1 MTPTRASAIAALVT
15 AISLTSFAPAAFAEG
30 PNRPG
35 DDSMRNH
42 RMLDFQAK
50 RSGPG
55 NFELVDLTCNTR
67 AADRIDNRFDKLA
80 ERLTLTVDQQKLF
93 DTFRAA
99 ALTAQTTF
107 ADSCGDLR
115 PTKADRTT
123 RAERPDMIDRME
135 MRLKLDAARLTAM
148 NSVFPDLKAFYG
160 SLTDEQKKLLM
171 RGHGGRPGHMGDM
184 GDIDMPGGVMAPGG
198 PMAPDAPPA
207 PANGLDG

>member
-15 AISLTSFAPAAFAEG
+15 AISLISFAPAAFAEG

-35 DDSMRNH
+35 ADMRNH

-50 RSGPG
+50 RGGPG
-55 NFELVDLTCNTR
+55 NFELVALTCNSR
-67 AADRIDNRFDKLA
+67 AADRIDNRFDQLA
-80 ERLTLTVDQQKLF
+80 ERLTLTADQHKLF

-115 PTKADRTT
+115 PTKADRAART
-123 RAERPDMIDRME
+123 ERPDMIDRME
-135 MRLKLDAARLTAM
+135 LRLKIDAARLAAM
-148 NSVFPDLKAFYG
+148 NSVFPDLKAFYS
-160 SLTDEQKKLLM
+160 SLTDAQKQLLM
-171 RGHGGRPGHMGDM
+171 RGHGGRPGDM
-184 GDIDMPGGVMAPGG
+184 GDIEMPGG
-198 PMAPDAPPA
+198 PMAPDAPLA